1 MPNEGE
7 QQPNFIYVR
16 DKDFRS
22 VYANNTIF
30 GSTAFDFAMT
40 FAEIMEVDPVKAQ
53 IKAEQRVKV
62 VMSPLHFKLF
72 AATCMQ
78 NVEQYEKV
86 FGTIQL
92 QDARTG
98 GVVFGARNPVPGSTP
113 DSSEAPQAE
122 TPQSEVPQG
131 R

>member
-1 MPNEGE
+1 MPDQGNE
-7 QQPNFIYVR
+7 QPSFSYVR

-22 VYANNTIF
+22 VYANHTLF
-30 GSTAFDFAMT
+30 ASTAFDFAMT
-40 FAEIMEVDPVKAQ
+40 FAEIMEVDPVRAQ

-72 AATCMQ
+72 AATCLQ

-92 QDARTG
+92 QDGRTG
-98 GVVFGARNPVPGSTP
+98 AVVFGVPNP
-113 DSSEAPQAE
+113 APAPAAGETAAE
-122 TPQSEVPQG
+122 
-131 R
+131 RA

>member
-1 MPNEGE
+1 MPEEEN
-7 QQPNFIYVR
+7 QQPNFNYVR

-30 GSTAFDFAMT
+30 ASTAFDFAMT
-40 FAEIMEVDPVKAQ
+40 FAEIMEVDPAKAQ
-53 IKAEQRVKV
+53 ITAEKRVKV

-72 AATCMQ
+72 AHGCLQ

-92 QDARTG
+92 QDGRTG
-98 GVVFGARNPVPGSTP
+98 GVAFGVSSPTP
-113 DSSEAPQAE
+113 TPTSAPSE
-122 TPQSEVPQG
+122 TPQPELPQS